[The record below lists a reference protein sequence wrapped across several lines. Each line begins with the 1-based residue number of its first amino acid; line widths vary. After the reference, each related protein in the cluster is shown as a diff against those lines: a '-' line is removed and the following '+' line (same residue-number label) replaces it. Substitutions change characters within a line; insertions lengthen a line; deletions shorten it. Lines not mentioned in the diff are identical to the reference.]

1 MKNIKKQSFILLI
14 ITSIIMIFILKDNFS
29 EIINI
34 IFGMNIRWLLVAIVF
49 IALYWIFKA
58 LGMFCIVRKYSNK
71 ISFKTILHQT
81 LITQFFNGV
90 TPFSTGGQPMEIYM
104 LKKCNISLAK
114 STNIVMQNFM
124 VYQVALV
131 LYGIFAVI
139 MNYRY
144 NFFESA
150 VVLRRF
156 VLIGFL
162 INTLVCIV
170 TLVICFSKRV
180 SNFIVN
186 ISIKLGT
193 RLKIVKDSNNTLLKW
208 NNRLLEFQESA
219 KLFVDNKSLFLKGF
233 VVNLLAL
240 TCYYVI
246 PFFLMLG
253 MGIVNSMTPL
263 STIISSAYVLIIGSF
278 VPIPGGTGGI
288 EYGFM
293 KFFGNFISGSTLSAM
308 LLIWRFITYYLGM
321 IIGGVVFSF
330 YKGDE

>member
-14 ITSIIMIFILKDNFS
+14 ITSIIMIFILKDNFR

-34 IFGMNIRWLLVAIVF
+34 IFGMDIRWLLVAIGF
-49 IALYWIFKA
+49 IVLYWVFRA
-58 LGMFCIVRKYSNK
+58 LGMFYIVKKHSDK
-71 ISFKTILHQT
+71 IKFKTIFDQT

-114 STNIVMQNFM
+114 STNIVIQNFI
-124 VYQVALV
+124 VYQVTLV

-139 MNYRY
+139 MNYKY

-150 VVLRRF
+150 IFLRRL

-162 INTLVCIV
+162 INTIVCIV
-170 TLVICFSKRV
+170 TLFVCFSKRL

-186 ISIKLGT
+186 ISIKIGT
-193 RLKIVKDSNNTLLKW
+193 KLRIVKDVDNTLIKW
-208 NNRLLEFQESA
+208 NRRLLEFQESA
-219 KLFVDNKSLFLKGF
+219 KLFINNKSLFLKGF
-233 VVNLLAL
+233 IINLLAL

-246 PFFLMLG
+246 PFFLILG
-253 MGIVNSMTPL
+253 MGITNTMTPL
-263 STIISSAYVLIIGSF
+263 SAIISSAYVLIIGSF

-288 EYGFM
+288 EYGFL
-293 KFFGNFISGSTLSAM
+293 KFFGNFISGSALSAV
-308 LLIWRFITYYLGM
+308 LLIWRFITYYLGI